1 MRAAGIPIQGIAYLE
16 RPVDDANPAGPQ
28 ARFARLI
35 LPDAPE
41 GRIFLIRHLTPEAIR
56 QERFLSH
63 PNHAIALAEVTIASA
78 APAETAARFS
88 RLTGLPVTP
97 DPAGGF
103 ALALPRGR
111 VRMLPPVA
119 LPGTTIPS
127 LPFIA
132 GIAITTDDN
141 NEADHPNPRRPRHP
155 PPNPPHRPH
164 RQPILRRRRYD
175 PVPPA

>member
-1 MRAAGIPIQGIAYLE
+1 M
-16 RPVDDANPAGPQ
+16 DDANPAGPQ

-97 DPAGGF
+97 DTAGGF

-141 NEADHPNPRRPRHP
+141 NEAVTQILADRAVPHQTLPTGLIVSPSSAGGATILFRPLE
-155 PPNPPHRPH
+155 RPFK
-164 RQPILRRRRYD
+164 ILVTRVGVD
-175 PVPPA
+175 